1 MQTRTWR
8 FVGRT
13 FIPLLGAVF
22 AFQVGPHPAQA
33 GSSWLSKTRQVPRTD
48 GTPAPAPHTEGM
60 PGPAPRA
67 DSSTTVFD
75 IVISLYNDPSGDD
88 DPDND
93 TGTEDQTNY
102 EEIIRFWADSI
113 CEQSNGAL
121 ELGKV
126 RIFRNGIHG
135 SLADVVWN
143 ASEWPRA
150 APSGFGV
157 SGSHITFG
165 DVFPDGR
172 RLADGSIVD
181 VNHLDPAEHELAGY
195 TLGHEFGHYVLGL
208 YDEYEGTTSGAGKP
222 IYWPRLGDIEPDS
235 IMNAQWRAVGGDFE
249 WLNHSTEDNYEAKTG
264 QGRVYGA
271 SCWEVMIR
279 EVSEDPKDGDR
290 STLAQR
296 VRYSALVGEEPTAA
310 DGWVI
315 ENLPGAQA
323 DCRSEL
329 EIIWMQDDIEMQI
342 VIDRSGSMLGD
353 PFANAQE
360 AAKTLVDEVENGKT
374 ALGVVSFN
382 ESAGQDQPIVAIP
395 DPPGTV

>member
-150 APSGFGV
+150 APSGF
-157 SGSHITFG
+157 
-165 DVFPDGR
+165 
-172 RLADGSIVD
+172 
-181 VNHLDPAEHELAGY
+181 
-195 TLGHEFGHYVLGL
+195 
-208 YDEYEGTTSGAGKP
+208 
-222 IYWPRLGDIEPDS
+222 
-235 IMNAQWRAVGGDFE
+235 
-249 WLNHSTEDNYEAKTG
+249 
-264 QGRVYGA
+264 
-271 SCWEVMIR
+271 
-279 EVSEDPKDGDR
+279 
-290 STLAQR
+290 
-296 VRYSALVGEEPTAA
+296 
-310 DGWVI
+310 
-315 ENLPGAQA
+315 
-323 DCRSEL
+323 
-329 EIIWMQDDIEMQI
+329 
-342 VIDRSGSMLGD
+342 
-353 PFANAQE
+353 
-360 AAKTLVDEVENGKT
+360 
-374 ALGVVSFN
+374 
-382 ESAGQDQPIVAIP
+382 
-395 DPPGTV
+395 